1 MKNRQKLLT
10 DEQWK
15 LIEPLL
21 PKPKRRR
28 DGRGR
33 RRRRIEPVWR
43 AYFGFWQTGAAWRIF
58 ARRVSFAFDLLAAIA
73 AMARARRLAECV
85 ADAAWSAG

>member
-21 PKPKRRR
+21 PSRSGGGMGE
-28 DGRGR
+28 DD

-43 AYFGFWQTGAAWRIF
+43 AYFGFCKPGGVAIF